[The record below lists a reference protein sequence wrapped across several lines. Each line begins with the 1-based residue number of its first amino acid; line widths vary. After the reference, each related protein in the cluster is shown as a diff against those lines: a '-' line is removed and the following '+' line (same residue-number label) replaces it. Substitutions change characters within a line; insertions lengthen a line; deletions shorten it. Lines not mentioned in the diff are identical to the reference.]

1 MLMMSSVYQYVGY
14 EIGVFRFIY
23 ILHISCLISFK
34 SFIVGELIKSGKNNN
49 IIINLSKYFTY
60 CYLIIFVSTIGT
72 AEFAHYNYKKS
83 RDSVQIQIGSTN
95 IGQELVNKD
104 GIYYPNKTSI
114 NIFGKNDDKIL
125 LVDPSKPYSGPVHGW
140 RRDNGSFKGQQLHC
154 VFVEGTLKNGRFDGL
169 YTALHKNS
177 LDKLE
182 EGEYK
187 DGGKNGV
194 WTGWYRAVWT
204 GWYFKE
210 QQKEYECTYKN
221 DKVIGQRINYRPGHT
236 PTPFSAY
243 NGLLIRLVKYLR
255 KALK

>member
-1 MLMMSSVYQYVGY
+1 MLRIFINTIKALILLVFISATLFLLMIMMSNVYKYGGSW
-14 EIGVFRFIY
+14 EIIVFRFIY

-34 SFIVGELIKSGKNNN
+34 SFIVGELIKSGKNKN

-72 AEFAHYNYKKS
+72 AEFKSYNYNKS
-83 RDSVQIQIGSTN
+83 RGRGQIQIGSTN

-114 NIFGKNDDKIL
+114 TIFGKNKPNKL
-125 LVDPSKPYSGPVHGW
+125 LVDPSKPYSGPVHGSQ
-140 RRDNGSFKGQQLHC
+140 RDNGSFKGQQLHN

-187 DGGKNGV
+187 DGK
-194 WTGWYRAVWT
+194 
-204 GWYFKE
+204 KM
-210 QQKEYECTYKN
+210 EYGPAG
-221 DKVIGQRINYRPGHT
+221 I
-236 PTPFSAY
+236 
-243 NGLLIRLVKYLR
+243 LR
-255 KALK
+255 NNKRSMNALTKMIK

>member
-1 MLMMSSVYQYVGY
+1 MLRIFINTIKALILLVFISATLFLLIIMMSSVYQYVGY

-125 LVDPSKPYSGPVHGW
+125 LVDPSKPYSGPVHGR
-140 RRDNGSFKGQQLHC
+140 RRDNGTFY
-154 VFVEGTLKNGRFDGL
+154 VEGTLKNGRFDGL
-169 YTALHKNS
+169 YTVWYKDL

-182 EGEYK
+182 EGKYK
-187 DGGKNGV
+187 DGEKM
-194 WTGWYRAVWT
+194 
-204 GWYFKE
+204 
-210 QQKEYECTYKN
+210 EYGLAGILRNNKRN
-221 DKVIGQRINYRPGHT
+221 MNA
-236 PTPFSAY
+236 PTKM
-243 NGLLIRLVKYLR
+243 IK
-255 KALK
+255 

>member
-1 MLMMSSVYQYVGY
+1 MLRIFINTIKALILLVFISATLFLLMIMMSNVYKYGGSW
-14 EIGVFRFIY
+14 EIIVFRFIY

-34 SFIVGELIKSGKNNN
+34 SFIVGELIKSGKNKN

-72 AEFAHYNYKKS
+72 AEFKSYNYNKS
-83 RDSVQIQIGSTN
+83 RGRGQIQIGSTN

-114 NIFGKNDDKIL
+114 NIIGKNNKYKPNKL
-125 LVDPSKPYSGPVHGW
+125 LVDPNKPYSGLVHGW
-140 RRDNGSFKGQQLHC
+140 RRDNGTFY
-154 VFVEGTLKNGRFDGL
+154 VEGTLKNGRFDGL
-169 YTALHKNS
+169 YTVWYKGL

-182 EGEYK
+182 EGKYK
-187 DGGKNGV
+187 DGEKNGV

-221 DKVIGQRINYRPGHT
+221 DKVVGQRINYRQIT
-236 PTPFSAY
+236 E
-243 NGLLIRLVKYLR
+243 
-255 KALK
+255 